1 VTLKIEIIPGAQGTK
16 IRLIGRLRAE
26 YLPQIRAQINASQP
40 DIVLEMDEVT
50 LVDVDAVR
58 FLKVCESRGIQL
70 RDCSPYIRK
79 WMAQE
84 QDVGPDDRA
93 DQ

>member
-40 DIVLEMDEVT
+40 DIVLELDEVT

-58 FLKVCESRGIQL
+58 FLNVCESRGIQL
-70 RDCSPYIRK
+70 HDCSPYIRK

-84 QDVGPDDRA
+84 QDSGTRRPR
-93 DQ
+93 